1 MDNYI
6 LSYYQA
12 IRDGS
17 ITVGRWIRLL
27 YSYLVDG
34 IQSGE
39 FVFDKKK
46 ANKAISWIEEHCFHV
61 EGPQAPAPIKLE
73 LWEKAFVSAIFGIVD
88 KDTGDRRFREVVLLI
103 GRKNGKSILAS
114 CIANYIFQEDGGFG
128 CRIYNVAPKLEQADI
143 IYANTWAMIQLD
155 PEYQERKETLEAARE
170 ATHSK
175 VKEDPKMVKKRVA
188 DLFLPET
195 NSTMKKIAF
204 SAKKSDGFNP
214 SLCICDEIAAWESD
228 KGIKQYEV
236 MKSGM
241 GARPEGL
248 LLSCTTSGY
257 VNDGIFDEIIKR
269 ATRFLLG
276 ESKERRL
283 LPFLYMIDDVDKW
296 NDINE
301 LEKANPNLGVS
312 VPYNYLLDEIAVAEG
327 SLSKKAEFLT
337 KYCCIKQNSSLAW
350 LDAQTVERSSGDQIR
365 LEDFQ
370 NCYCV
375 AGIDLSQTTDLTAC
389 VVVIEK
395 GGELYVVA
403 RFWLPGEKIEEATQR
418 DGVPYPAYM
427 QRGFLFPSGDN
438 FVDYHDCFHWFMELV
453 RTYKLYPLK
462 VGYDRYSSQYLVQ
475 DMKTAGF
482 HMDDV
487 YQGEN
492 LYGVM
497 RETEGLLK
505 DGKIHIGD
513 NDLLKAHLLNSAL
526 KMSTERGRGK
536 LVKIHPASHIDGT
549 AALLDAMTVRQKY
562 YSEIGAQLRNER

>member
-6 LSYYQA
+6 LTYYQA

-103 GRKNGKSILAS
+103 GRKNGKSIMAS

-350 LDAQTVERSSGDQIR
+350 LDAQTVEKASGEPLR
-365 LEDFQ
+365 LEDFR
-370 NCYCV
+370 NCYAV
-375 AGIDLSQTTDLTAC
+375 GGIDLSQTTDLTAC
-389 VVVIEK
+389 NVVIEK
-395 GGELYVVA
+395 NGELYVFA
-403 RFWLPGEKIEEATQR
+403 KFFLPGEKIEEATAR
-418 DGVPYPAYM
+418 DGVPYNAYI
-427 QRGFLFPSGDN
+427 QRGILQPSGDN
-438 FVDYHDCFHWFMELV
+438 FVDYRDCFAWFNELV
-453 RTYKLYPLK
+453 RVYKIFPLK

-475 DMKTAGF
+475 DMKAAGF

-497 RETEGLLK
+497 MESEGLLK

-513 NDLLKAHLLNSAL
+513 NDLLKSHLLNSAI

-536 LVKIHPASHIDGT
+536 LVKIHPTSHIDGV

-562 YSEIGAQLRNER
+562 YSEIGAQLRNDR